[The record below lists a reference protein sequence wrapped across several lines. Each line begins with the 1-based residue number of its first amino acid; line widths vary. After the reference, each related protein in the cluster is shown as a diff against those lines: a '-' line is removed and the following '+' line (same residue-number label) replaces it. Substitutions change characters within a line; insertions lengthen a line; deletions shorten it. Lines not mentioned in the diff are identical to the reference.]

1 MIVAGIATIPTRI
14 EQVKKTIESLLPQVD
29 ELYVCLNNFTGYPQ
43 EILNTTPFDGGKL
56 IMTIAQ
62 GSDEQKFRNVSG
74 DIYLSCDDD
83 LIYPDN
89 YVKVIKN
96 RLEHYDIVTFH
107 GRNFNRMPINSYY
120 KSAGSKYRC
129 LDKVSIDVPVM
140 VGGTG
145 CMAFK
150 PRDFRV
156 TLADFPSKYMADVH
170 LSVKAL
176 KENKRIMCIAHEAGW
191 IKYQPVP
198 NTIYDRFRDNDWEQ
212 TERINAAFG
221 YVEKLRA

>member
-29 ELYVCLNNFTGYPQ
+29 SIHLCCNGNSTEPPCFY
-43 EILNTTPFDGGKL
+43 TPHLSHPKIGIFVGG
-56 IMTIAQ
+56 
-62 GSDEQKFRNVSG
+62 GSDEQKFREITG

-83 LIYPDN
+83 LIYPPN
-89 YVKVIKN
+89 YVEVIKQK
-96 RLEHYDIVTFH
+96 LERYDIVTFH
-107 GRNFNRMPINSYY
+107 GRNFNHFPINSYY

-129 LDKVSIDVPVM
+129 LDKVATDVSVQ

-145 CMAFK
+145 CMAFNPDK
-150 PRDFRV
+150 FSIS
-156 TLADFPSKYMADVH
+156 LKDFPSKYMADVH
-170 LSVKAL
+170 LAVKAL

-221 YVEKLRA
+221 YVEKMRV